1 MNIDPIQNGVVID
14 HIPAGKAMALY
25 QHLNLEQADC
35 SVAILK
41 NVPSQRLGRKDII
54 KIDDGMDIDWDVL
67 GYIAPDCTIN
77 VIRDGV
83 ISEKRH
89 LALPE
94 KLVNVIRCRNPRCI
108 TTIEQ
113 ELPHI
118 FYLADEKTETYRC
131 MYCEEKY
138 GKSK

>member
-1 MNIDPIQNGVVID
+1 ME
-14 HIPAGKAMALY
+14 LY

-41 NVPSQRLGRKDII
+41 NVSSQRLGRKDII
-54 KIDDGMDIDWDVL
+54 KIDGGMDIDWDVL
-67 GYIAPDCTIN
+67 GYIAPDCTVNI
-77 VIRDGV
+77 IRDGS

-89 LALPE
+89 MALPE

-118 FYLADEKTETYRC
+118 FKLTGGKKRVYRC
-131 MYCEEKY
+131 IYCE
-138 GKSK
+138 SRA

>member
-14 HIPAGKAMALY
+14 HNPAGKAMALY

-67 GYIAPDCTIN
+67 GYIAPDCTVN

-118 FYLADEKTETYRC
+118 FKLTGGKKRVYRC
-131 MYCEEKY
+131 IYCE
-138 GKSK
+138 SRA

>member
-1 MNIDPIQNGVVID
+1 MTIDSIQNGVVID

-67 GYIAPDCTIN
+67 GYSAPDCTVN

-118 FYLADEKTETYRC
+118 FKLTGGKKRVYRC
-131 MYCEEKY
+131 IYCE
-138 GKSK
+138 SRA

>member
-1 MNIDPIQNGVVID
+1 MTIDSIQNGVVID

-67 GYIAPDCTIN
+67 GYIAPDCTVNI
-77 VIRDGV
+77 IRDGV

-89 LALPE
+89 MALPE

-118 FYLADEKTETYRC
+118 FKLTGGKKRVYRC
-131 MYCEEKY
+131 IYCE
-138 GKSK
+138 SRA

>member
-1 MNIDPIQNGVVID
+1 MTIDSIQNGVVID
-14 HIPAGKAMALY
+14 HIPAGKAIALY

-67 GYIAPDCTIN
+67 GYIAPDCTVN

-118 FYLADEKTETYRC
+118 FKLTDGKKRVYRC
-131 MYCEEKY
+131 IYCE
-138 GKSK
+138 SRA

>member
-1 MNIDPIQNGVVID
+1 MTIDSIQNGVVID

-67 GYIAPDCTIN
+67 GYIAPDCTVN

-118 FYLADEKTETYRC
+118 FKLTGSKKRVYRC
-131 MYCEEKY
+131 IYCE
-138 GKSK
+138 SRA

>member
-1 MNIDPIQNGVVID
+1 MTIDSIQNGVVID

-67 GYIAPDCTIN
+67 GYIAPDCTVN

-113 ELPHI
+113 ELPHV
-118 FYLADEKTETYRC
+118 FKLTDRENLVYRC
-131 MYCEEKY
+131 IYCE
-138 GKSK
+138 SKAK

>member
-1 MNIDPIQNGVVID
+1 MTIESIQNGVVID

-67 GYIAPDCTIN
+67 GYIAPDCTVN

-118 FYLADEKTETYRC
+118 FKLTGGKKRVYRC
-131 MYCEEKY
+131 IYCE
-138 GKSK
+138 SRA

>member
-41 NVPSQRLGRKDII
+41 NVSSQRLGRKDII
-54 KIDDGMDIDWDVL
+54 KIDGGMDIDWDVL
-67 GYIAPDCTIN
+67 GYIAPDCTVNI
-77 VIRDGV
+77 IRDGS
-83 ISEKRH
+83 ISEERH
-89 LALPE
+89 MALPE

-118 FYLADEKTETYRC
+118 FKLTGGKKRVYRC
-131 MYCEEKY
+131 IYCE
-138 GKSK
+138 SRA

>member
-1 MNIDPIQNGVVID
+1 MTIDSIQNGVVID
-14 HIPAGKAMALY
+14 HIPAGKAMELY

-41 NVPSQRLGRKDII
+41 NVSSQRLGRKDII
-54 KIDDGMDIDWDVL
+54 KIDGGMDIDWDVL
-67 GYIAPDCTIN
+67 GYIAPDCTVNI
-77 VIRDGV
+77 IRDGS

-89 LALPE
+89 MALPE

-118 FYLADEKTETYRC
+118 FKLTGGKKRVYRC
-131 MYCEEKY
+131 IYCE
-138 GKSK
+138 SRA

>member
-14 HIPAGKAMALY
+14 HIPAGKAMELY

-41 NVPSQRLGRKDII
+41 NVSSQRLGRKDII
-54 KIDDGMDIDWDVL
+54 KIDGGMDIDWDVL
-67 GYIAPDCTIN
+67 GYIAPDCTVNI
-77 VIRDGV
+77 IRDGS

-89 LALPE
+89 MALPE

-118 FYLADEKTETYRC
+118 FKLTGGKMRVYRC
-131 MYCEEKY
+131 IYCE
-138 GKSK
+138 SRA

>member
-1 MNIDPIQNGVVID
+1 MTIDSIQNGVVID

-54 KIDDGMDIDWDVL
+54 KIDGGMDIDWDVL
-67 GYIAPDCTIN
+67 GYIAPDCTVN

-118 FYLADEKTETYRC
+118 FKLTGGKKRVYRC
-131 MYCEEKY
+131 IYCE
-138 GKSK
+138 SRA

>member
-67 GYIAPDCTIN
+67 GYIAPDCTVN

-94 KLVNVIRCRNPRCI
+94 KLVTVIRCRNPRCI

-118 FYLADEKTETYRC
+118 FKLTGGKKRVYRC
-131 MYCEEKY
+131 IYCE
-138 GKSK
+138 SRA

>member
-14 HIPAGKAMALY
+14 HIPAGKAMELY

-41 NVPSQRLGRKDII
+41 NVSSQRLGRKDII
-54 KIDDGMDIDWDVL
+54 KIDGGMDIDWDVL
-67 GYIAPDCTIN
+67 GYIAPDCTVNI
-77 VIRDGV
+77 IRDGS

-89 LALPE
+89 MALPE

-118 FYLADEKTETYRC
+118 FKLTRGKKRVYRC
-131 MYCEEKY
+131 IYCE
-138 GKSK
+138 SRA

>member
-1 MNIDPIQNGVVID
+1 MTIDSIQNGVVID
-14 HIPAGKAMALY
+14 HIPAGRAMALY

-67 GYIAPDCTIN
+67 GYIAPDCTVN

-94 KLVNVIRCRNPRCI
+94 RLVNVIRCRNPRCI

-118 FYLADEKTETYRC
+118 FKLTGSKKRVYRC
-131 MYCEEKY
+131 IYCE
-138 GKSK
+138 SRA

>member
-1 MNIDPIQNGVVID
+1 MTIDSIQNGVVID

-67 GYIAPDCTIN
+67 GYIAPDCTVN

-118 FYLADEKTETYRC
+118 FKLTDGKKRVYRC
-131 MYCEEKY
+131 IYCE
-138 GKSK
+138 SRA

>member
-1 MNIDPIQNGVVID
+1 MTIDSIQNGVVID

-54 KIDDGMDIDWDVL
+54 KIDDGMDVDWDVL
-67 GYIAPDCTIN
+67 GYIAPDCTVN

-118 FYLADEKTETYRC
+118 FKLTGGEKRVYRC
-131 MYCEEKY
+131 IYCE
-138 GKSK
+138 SRA

>member
-41 NVPSQRLGRKDII
+41 NVSSQRLGRKDII
-54 KIDDGMDIDWDVL
+54 KIDGGMDIDWDVL
-67 GYIAPDCTIN
+67 GYIAPDCTVNI
-77 VIRDGV
+77 IRDGA

-118 FYLADEKTETYRC
+118 FKLTGGKKRVYRC
-131 MYCEEKY
+131 IYCE
-138 GKSK
+138 SRA

>member
-14 HIPAGKAMALY
+14 HIPAGKAMELY

-41 NVPSQRLGRKDII
+41 NVSSQRLSRKDII
-54 KIDDGMDIDWDVL
+54 KIDGGMDIDWDVL
-67 GYIAPDCTIN
+67 GYIVPDCTVNI
-77 VIRDGV
+77 IRDGV

-89 LALPE
+89 MALPE

-118 FYLADEKTETYRC
+118 FKLTGGKKRVYRC
-131 MYCEEKY
+131 IYCE
-138 GKSK
+138 SRA

>member
-1 MNIDPIQNGVVID
+1 MTIDSIQNGVVID

-54 KIDDGMDIDWDVL
+54 KIDDGMDIEWDVL
-67 GYIAPDCTIN
+67 GYIAPDCTVN

-118 FYLADEKTETYRC
+118 FKLTDGKKRVYRC
-131 MYCEEKY
+131 IYCE
-138 GKSK
+138 SRA

>member
-1 MNIDPIQNGVVID
+1 MTIDSIQNGVVID

-67 GYIAPDCTIN
+67 GYIAPDCTVNI
-77 VIRDGV
+77 IRDGS

-89 LALPE
+89 MALPE

-118 FYLADEKTETYRC
+118 FKLTGGKKRVYRC
-131 MYCEEKY
+131 IYCE
-138 GKSK
+138 SRA

>member
-67 GYIAPDCTIN
+67 GYIAPDCTVN

-118 FYLADEKTETYRC
+118 FKLTGGKKRVYRC
-131 MYCEEKY
+131 IYCE
-138 GKSK
+138 SRA